1 MIIKIDIKRPRAE
14 IMVSIVYKAVEWKKL
29 EEYYVQKGL
38 QKYTTLDMFG
48 RGIEANVYRYVTG
61 NQILAREI
69 YDYGYKKL
77 RLDAFDNPLAD
88 DINAEVI
95 SRSMLNVA
103 IFRIIPTCE
112 NNIECTT
119 SFTAPLMFIDF
130 ATSKVFKAV
139 LITLAKIIY
148 GEGKKV
154 RIVVETN

>member
-1 MIIKIDIKRPRAE
+1 MIIKIDIKRPRTE
-14 IMVSIVYKAVEWKKL
+14 LEVSIVYRALEWKKL
-29 EEYYVQKGL
+29 EEYYVRRGL
-38 QKYTTLDMFG
+38 QRYTTRNLFRRD
-48 RGIEANVYRYVTG
+48 IKTDVYRYTTDD
-61 NQILAREI
+61 QILAREI
-69 YDYGYKKL
+69 YNYGYRKL
-77 RLDAFDNPLAD
+77 RLDTFDNPLAD

-103 IFRIIPTCE
+103 IFRIIPTCQ
-112 NNIECTT
+112 NNNECVT
-119 SFTAPLMFIDF
+119 SFTAPIMFIDF